1 VSITSGAS
9 GNGTGTVGYLAAAN
23 LGLTTET
30 ETLTIASQTFTIT
43 ESGISCT
50 YSISPG
56 STSLGSGGG
65 PGTVTV
71 TAPSACTW
79 TAASNSGF
87 LSVTSGASG
96 TGTGTVGYL
105 AAANTGL
112 SGETGTLTVAGQT
125 FTVTES
131 GITCTYSI
139 SPGSA
144 SEPSGGGTGTVSV
157 TAPTGCSWSAASNTS
172 WLSVTSGAGGSG
184 NGTVAYSAAAN
195 LDLASQT
202 GTLTIAAQTFTV
214 TEAGDSFSPIF
225 INCGGPSYTDPN
237 NNVWIPDN
245 AGNISSTTNTI
256 ANTTTPTLYQSDT
269 WSTGTLQ
276 YQYSVPDGNYNVTLK
291 FAEFYVLQAGQRQV
305 NIVING
311 TTVQSAFDIL
321 AYTTPN
327 TAYDLTFPV
336 TVSTGQI
343 TIQLVPVVGT
353 AKLNALAIAPQ

>member
-1 VSITSGAS
+1 
-9 GNGTGTVGYLAAAN
+9 VGYLAAAN

-30 ETLTIASQTFTIT
+30 GTLTIAGQTFTIT

-96 TGTGTVGYL
+96 AGTGSVGYL
-105 AAANTGL
+105 ASANTGL
-112 SGETGTLTVAGQT
+112 SSETGILTIAGQT

-157 TAPTGCSWSAASNTS
+157 TAPTGCSWSATSNTS

-184 NGTVAYSAAAN
+184 NGTVGYTAAAN

-202 GTLTIAAQTFTV
+202 GTLTIAAQTLTV

-256 ANTTTPTLYQSDT
+256 ANTATPTLYQSDT

-276 YQYSVPDGNYNVTLK
+276 YQYAVPDGNYNVTLK
-291 FAEFYVLQAGQRQV
+291 FAEFYLLQAGQRQV

-343 TIQLVPVVGT
+343 TVQLVPVLGT
-353 AKLNALAIAPQ
+353 AKLNALEIATQ

>member
-1 VSITSGAS
+1 M
-9 GNGTGTVGYLAAAN
+9 
-23 LGLTTET
+23 
-30 ETLTIASQTFTIT
+30 
-43 ESGISCT
+43 
-50 YSISPG
+50 
-56 STSLGSGGG
+56 
-65 PGTVTV
+65 
-71 TAPSACTW
+71 
-79 TAASNSGF
+79 
-87 LSVTSGASG
+87 
-96 TGTGTVGYL
+96 
-105 AAANTGL
+105 
-112 SGETGTLTVAGQT
+112 
-125 FTVTES
+125 
-131 GITCTYSI
+131 
-139 SPGSA
+139 
-144 SEPSGGGTGTVSV
+144 
-157 TAPTGCSWSAASNTS
+157 TAPTGCSWSAASNSS
-172 WLSVTSGAGGSG
+172 WLSVTSGTGGNG

-214 TEAGDSFSPIF
+214 TEGGDSFSPIF

-276 YQYSVPDGNYNVTLK
+276 YQYSVPNGNYNVTLK

-353 AKLNALAIAPQ
+353 AKLNALAIATQ